1 MNLLKVVA
9 NNYKLCD
16 KNFTISFIP
25 EANKTAADKEFELN
39 EIDDNLFVFN
49 TLGIIGKNA
58 SGKTTAAELIV
69 LVYEILSSHRVDPNV
84 NLFVSNNKNI
94 ELDIT
99 FYHDGNLYRYMT
111 ELCLDDNSVKKNIFF
126 SNEKIYKRKYLMSYS
141 KNLFDY
147 TKYSLIENKKE
158 FPKDISIIYEIFKD
172 NILKGVYYSSEEQS
186 FDYAGAFKIYNIVGN
201 NKLIESTIK
210 MFDEHINEIIPIAD
224 NKYKVYYKN
233 KEAVNVSGNDLTEI
247 LSSGTKKGF
256 FLFAYVI
263 YSLKTGADLIID
275 EIENHFHKQ
284 LVQNLV
290 NLYKSKSV
298 NKKNA
303 TLIFTTHYCEL
314 LDLFNRTDN
323 IYITKNNDK
332 INIEN
337 MYKNYSFRPELSKS
351 KKFYENAFETNV
363 NYDAL
368 MDFKKELM

>member
-69 LVYEILSSHRVDPNV
+69 LVYEILSSHRVDPNI